1 MNPCLLDCVN
11 ETRQCPP
18 LRAVHVDGRLGKAKS
33 GPDIYVMQAFADLGI
48 TDRSPVGPPSSD
60 DRTTG
65 RDDGTGA
72 ESP

>member
-1 MNPCLLDCVN
+1 
-11 ETRQCPP
+11 
-18 LRAVHVDGRLGKAKS
+18 VHVDGRLGKAKS